1 MPSLNLLAPQQ
12 YQVYNPEYK
21 PGQKTDLTRYTA
33 ANVTGPRQVSNP
45 LIPQGQAGPFSLS
58 GANQAIQQGGQTGG
72 QIAVNAPRYQ
82 TTDQLTQGIG
92 AITQALKPQTDLQ
105 AQAAQQAFNQNLGNL
120 QSSWAKRGLLSSGAA
135 ASQEQQ
141 ALQGLAQQQAGILAN
156 AQAQAI
162 PLALQYGQLGLQEA
176 NQLFGQQAQNRAF
189 DYGRSQDT
197 VKNLMAGLGQQE
209 QSRQFDTG
217 VGLDVEKLRSQEY
230 QNYLNNLARELGME
244 QSQNQW
250 SQEYGLQQ
258 QQNDFNRWLQTGQ
271 LNAQNAN
278 AWNQAQLGLG
288 NIDLDQQRIANQA
301 SQFGQTFGLQQGKT
315 IAELGLQQQ
324 QQDLAQKQAN
334 LNAALQAAGL
344 TGYVTGPT
352 SNWGALF
359 NPSYYQGNPL
369 TQAAQ
374 LQQANIS
381 GINPLTGQLTLSGRT
396 ALGQLLGTDPITGQP
411 TVPGLQAQA
420 SLMSASRPAGG
431 GYTQAQQIDDL
442 FRVWQGTG
450 IAPTGLEGFGVT
462 PGTAYA
468 SGAARDMSMENRQ
481 NDEIFND
488 AKDYIKGVTAEIKAK
503 YENMT
508 SDERKKLDPNAMKN
522 EIKTAVIDYA
532 EQLKNSGAT
541 DAVIRRFLMSNGIS
555 VSAQPKYQYGS
566 QVPNAVPANWNVLN
580 E

>member
-1 MPSLNLLAPQQ
+1 MPSLNLLAPRQ
-12 YQVYNPEYK
+12 YDVYNPEYK

-45 LIPQGQAGPFSLS
+45 LIPQGQAGHFSLS
-58 GANQAIQQGGQTGG
+58 GVHQAIQQGGQTGG
-72 QIAVNAPRYQ
+72 QIAVNAPRFA
-82 TTDQLTQGIG
+82 TPEQLTQSIQ
-92 AITQALKPQTDLQ
+92 AITQAMNPLTQAQT
-105 AQAAQQAFNQNLGNL
+105 QAAQTGFNQAFGNL
-120 QSSWAKRGLLSSGAA
+120 QADWARKGLLSSGAA
-135 ASQEQQ
+135 AAQERQ
-141 ALQGLAQQQAGILAN
+141 AVENMAQQLASIQAN

-189 DYGRSQDT
+189 EYGRSQDT
-197 VKNLMAGLGQQE
+197 VNNLLRGLGQQE

-217 VGLDVEKLRSQEY
+217 VGLDVERLRSQEY

-250 SQEYGLQQ
+250 AQEYGLQQ
-258 QQNDFNRWLQTGQ
+258 QLNDFNRWLQTGQ

-278 AWNQAQLGLG
+278 AWNQAQLGAGNLDLG
-288 NIDLDQQRIANQA
+288 QQRLAQEA
-301 SQFGQTFGLQQGKT
+301 QQFGQEFGLRQGQAIADVGFRQQ
-315 IAELGLQQQ
+315 AA
-324 QQDLAQKQAN
+324 DLAQKQAN

-344 TGYVTGPT
+344 TGYVTSPT

-431 GYTQAQQIDDL
+431 GYTQAQQIDDAL
-442 FRVWQGTG
+442 KVWSVTG
-450 IAPTGLEGFGVT
+450 KAPAGLEKLGIQ
-462 PGTAYA
+462 PGTPFKQPTDWKE
-468 SGAARDMSMENRQ
+468 AATTDT
-481 NDEIFND
+481 
-488 AKDYIKGVTAEIKAK
+488 KGYIDDILNKKKTKESALNELKTLRNAEIIPQEYYDRVITKIEAAFPSK
-503 YENMT
+503 TQVGSNNPI
-508 SDERKKLDPNAMKN
+508 LNFNPNAAP
-522 EIKTAVIDYA
+522 EWPVSVWSTP
-532 EQLKNSGAT
+532 NS
-541 DAVIRRFLMSNGIS
+541 L
-555 VSAQPKYQYGS
+555 
-566 QVPNAVPANWNVLN
+566 W
-580 E
+580 